1 MVRKP
6 GPRAKARSNAPTQRV
21 LHWDE
26 IPSWMQID
34 PYIRNGYR
42 RQLNSLTACFWSL
55 FYLHNDFVN
64 TWSHLLPAILWIT
77 ALVGVEMELF
87 SYNSHVGAGQIVE
100 RESVVM
106 VQYYVVGTLI
116 LLLASAF
123 FHMTA
128 AHSEAMS
135 KRLLKLD
142 YVGIAFGICAT
153 NMSSTYFGLH
163 DKPWWLMFYNTFCVI
178 AGVALLVSLMSPNAD
193 GPKAA
198 LVRVFTFMAL
208 MASGFAPILHFYLV
222 EGSEGVRPFPF
233 WHTVAMELWYS
244 AGTFFYLT
252 HWPEKQFPETFD
264 IFVGVLSG
272 ASHQIFHILVAIGQ
286 FVFFLG
292 LRERLVMPIA

>member
-116 LLLASAF
+116 LLLASVRACCLF
-123 FHMTA
+123 VFSLSFSLHLLPCSWSA
-128 AHSEAMS
+128 LS
-135 KRLLKLD
+135 RL
-142 YVGIAFGICAT
+142 
-153 NMSSTYFGLH
+153 SST
-163 DKPWWLMFYNTFCVI
+163 
-178 AGVALLVSLMSPNAD
+178 
-193 GPKAA
+193 
-198 LVRVFTFMAL
+198 
-208 MASGFAPILHFYLV
+208 
-222 EGSEGVRPFPF
+222 
-233 WHTVAMELWYS
+233 
-244 AGTFFYLT
+244 
-252 HWPEKQFPETFD
+252 
-264 IFVGVLSG
+264 
-272 ASHQIFHILVAIGQ
+272 
-286 FVFFLG
+286 
-292 LRERLVMPIA
+292 